1 MAYVYIYLVR
11 SLNVTANKSL
21 LEINSKKI
29 KKKVNSFDF
38 HDDLNV
44 LENNI
49 QLGKIYV
56 MDSETTDLLS
66 QSKFWVM

>member
-1 MAYVYIYLVR
+1 M
-11 SLNVTANKSL
+11 SLQIKSL
-21 LEINSKKI
+21 LEINSEKI

-38 HDDLNV
+38 HDHLNV
-44 LENNI
+44 LENHV